1 MLQGLKL
8 MKVPIQIMIEQIIS
22 MALLNHVM

>member
-8 MKVPIQIMIEQIIS
+8 MKVPIQIMIEQTIS